1 MGADMACVAG
11 VIPNRQD
18 ELYGTPIPILSQ
30 ILRSEAL
37 QTPPYPH
44 IPFMERLGVLYMN
57 TVSDPH
63 PAFLSNQTK
72 LKHTPAQYYKKL
84 THYCLTVDKYP

>member
-18 ELYGTPIPILSQ
+18 ELYGTPFSILSQ
-30 ILRSEAL
+30 ILRSEGP

-44 IPFMERLGVLYMN
+44 IPFLERLGAIYMN
-57 TVSDPH
+57 TIPLPH
-63 PAFLSNQTK
+63 PIFLSNQ
-72 LKHTPAQYYKKL
+72 
-84 THYCLTVDKYP
+84 V